1 MHHIQFLANMYSSEH
16 SEFILSPLVDL
27 LKNGLSACKGTGD
40 GIESFPLCEYVTQSL
55 FLKLTGAQEQKIKCI
70 CWDLA
75 TVDYEYRYEFLNNKN
90 YGECSNWNSKNGVY
104 NDLISAIQKIDISFI
119 PSQIFDSVFL
129 TRLLDK
135 ILQIYENSV
144 LNVWLKR
151 ELCFYKANY
160 SSIISARQ
168 IAQIKQP
175 NSKTYPLFQSLLKDK
190 FEEIV
195 YKHRNRCAHNTLSYQ
210 INKPDFNVLAKDN
223 YEYNSYFFRY
233 AIIILIDSIL
243 MSLFNKYL
251 SILPEKV

>member
-16 SEFILSPLVDL
+16 SEFILSPLVDIL
-27 LKNGLSACKGTGD
+27 RNGLSACKGTGD

-104 NDLISAIQKIDISFI
+104 NDLIRAIQKINSSFE
-119 PSQIFDSVFL
+119 PSQLFDAAFL
-129 TRLLDK
+129 TNILNE
-135 ILQIYENSV
+135 ILQVFEKSI
-144 LNVWLKR
+144 LIIWLKR
-151 ELCFYKANY
+151 EFDFYKVNY
-160 SSIISARQ
+160 TSIISTRQ

-175 NSKTYPLFQSLLKDK
+175 GSKVYPLFQSLLKDK

-195 YKHRNRCAHNTLSYQ
+195 YNHRNRCAHNTLSYQ
-210 INKPDFNVLAKDN
+210 INKPDFNAIAKED

-233 AIIILIDSIL
+233 TIIILIDSIL

>member
-1 MHHIQFLANMYSSEH
+1 MYSSEH

-55 FLKLTGAQEQKIKCI
+55 FLKLTSAQEQKIKCI

-104 NDLISAIQKIDISFI
+104 NDLISAIQKIDISFV

-175 NSKTYPLFQSLLKDK
+175 NSKTYPLFQSLLK
-190 FEEIV
+190 
-195 YKHRNRCAHNTLSYQ
+195 R
-210 INKPDFNVLAKDN
+210 
-223 YEYNSYFFRY
+223 
-233 AIIILIDSIL
+233 
-243 MSLFNKYL
+243 
-251 SILPEKV
+251 

>member
-1 MHHIQFLANMYSSEH
+1 MYSSEH

-27 LKNGLSACKGTGD
+27 LRNGLSACKGTGD

-104 NDLISAIQKIDISFI
+104 NDLLKAIQKIDISFE
-119 PSQIFDSVFL
+119 PSQLFDAAFL
-129 TRLLDK
+129 TSVLNE
-135 ILQIYENSV
+135 ILQIYEKSI
-144 LNVWLKR
+144 LNIWLKR
-151 ELCFYKANY
+151 ELDFYKANHTNVI
-160 SSIISARQ
+160 SIRQ
-168 IAQIKQP
+168 IAQPKQI
-175 NSKTYPLFQSLLKDK
+175 NAKVYSLFQSSLKDK

-210 INKPDFNVLAKDN
+210 TNKPDLDVIAMKD

-243 MSLFNKYL
+243 MLMFNKYL
-251 SILPEKV
+251 TMQPEKI